1 MDFIS
6 FHASTV
12 LITGSGAS
20 VASRTLLSFATF
32 QASSA
37 PRRTSFLRPRQ
48 MAGIGFT
55 PESREA
61 AVAFHQSSINDLLT
75 AVTNRHI
82 AGSPVVKLF
91 RIIC

>member
-1 MDFIS
+1 
-6 FHASTV
+6 
-12 LITGSGAS
+12 
-20 VASRTLLSFATF
+20 
-32 QASSA
+32 
-37 PRRTSFLRPRQ
+37 